1 MGVLANAGENIECLP
16 AVRTGILHPVRRD
29 DEEPKMFR
37 EIRELPVDPI
47 FSAQEM
53 TLNFD
58 EDVLAP
64 KDGDQQLRAICGTP
78 ASARPLA
85 RRLTAGTV
93 HAETVRGG
101 RSGTRPRGG
110 CAPQKS
116 DQPARKLRQL
126 VPLHGARSF

>member
-64 KDGDQQLRAICGTP
+64 KDVDQQLRAICGTP
-78 ASARPLA
+78 GSARALA
-85 RRLTAGTV
+85 CCIRRLAEWRV
-93 HAETVRGG
+93 HAERVSGGGAGNSTRG
-101 RSGTRPRGG
+101 
-110 CAPQKS
+110 A
-116 DQPARKLRQL
+116 
-126 VPLHGARSF
+126 